1 MRFLAASVVTL
12 VVAALAPACTS
23 NSSGPTS
30 PSVAGGS
37 TALTADALTGA
48 WPLVSLQTAGE
59 AEQAVP
65 GSASYDLTFAADRAS
80 TRADC
85 NLCNGALAIQGDTV
99 TIGPVLACTR
109 AACSTAAFEHAYVA
123 VLAGDSTARING
135 RDLTLTSARGVLR
148 FRR

>member
-1 MRFLAASVVTL
+1 MRFVAILVVTL
-12 VVAALAPACTS
+12 AVAALTACTS

-30 PSVAGGS
+30 PSAAGGS

-65 GSASYDLTFAADRAS
+65 ASATYEITFAAGRAS

-109 AACSTAAFEHAYVA
+109 AACSTAALEHAYVA
-123 VLAGDSTARING
+123 VLAGDSTAQIDG